1 MDNENKIELFN
12 ALLLKKKQR
21 GLEDLYFF
29 NKYIIEDDE
38 ERRKLLV
45 PHVHGEWAIWYSSS
59 QKRICEILVPR
70 SCFKSS
76 FFTIGESLRRIAQ
89 NPSIRI
95 LIANATLGNAQNFLG
110 QIKNHIQNNEVYK
123 SLYGDMYDKN
133 LKWNDTEMEVKG
145 RHLGI
150 REATVTAVG
159 VGGNLVSQH
168 YDLIICDDLINDQ
181 NSATRFQ
188 AEKVIDWWKR
198 TFSLLEPDG
207 KMLIVG
213 TRWSYY
219 ELYAY
224 LEEEYKNE
232 VDFYI
237 RGARNPDG
245 TFYFPER
252 FDEEKLLE
260 LKKLHGSYIYSCN
273 PYEAPVLMD
282 DWTCKPIGKIR
293 KGDRVVGWSNKE
305 NHRRK
310 LVSSKVVTT
319 GHRIAKVVKITM
331 ESGRTIRCTPDHK
344 WFTGRSTY
352 DTSHATY
359 LPARIGSKLMYSCDP
374 YISRDKLSTEKRDL
388 ANWLGG
394 FYDGEGS
401 FSGNSLYFAQSI
413 VANPE
418 VCQKLEY
425 VLTKLGYKWNSG
437 FRKRSK
443 TELGILGGTK
453 SYYISGGF
461 EEKRRF
467 ILECNPIKKQ
477 RIINKMF
484 WRTSRFIHNRDRV
497 VSIVEDG
504 EEEVYSFQTETGNYF
519 VWGYASK
526 NCFYEN
532 SPIDEDNCIIKE
544 SQILYWT
551 ENDDEVNEITKRLPD
566 NLAMFSSCDPA
577 VSQESLAD
585 SSAFISV
592 GVDSEGNWWV
602 KQADR
607 EKVTTGELIQRLFQQ
622 FDTYNPITMSIEVIG
637 QAQNILSPIR
647 DEERVRNKFLPLSE
661 IKVLPQVTKTARIRS
676 ILQPR
681 FENGKVYIHKDMT
694 ELKDQLLRFPKA
706 KHDDLIDGL
715 AQIETIAFEARKVD
729 DGPKVPYSSTLEY
742 QLSHPNDHDLID
754 EFLGEDY

>member
-1 MDNENKIELFN
+1 MDNENKLELLN

-21 GLEDLYFF
+21 GLNDLYFF

-45 PHVHGEWAIWYSSS
+45 PHVHGEWATWYSNST
-59 QKRICEILVPR
+59 KRICEILVPR

-76 FFTIGESLRRIAQ
+76 FFTIGESLRRIAE

-168 YDLIICDDLINDQ
+168 YDMIIADDLINEQ

-198 TFSLLEPDG
+198 TFSLLEPSG

-224 LEEEYKNE
+224 LEDEYKDQ

-237 RGARNPDG
+237 RGAKNPDG

-252 FDEEKLLE
+252 FNEEKLKE
-260 LKKLHGSYIYSCN
+260 LKKLHGSYI
-273 PYEAPVLMD
+273 
-282 DWTCKPIGKIR
+282 
-293 KGDRVVGWSNKE
+293 
-305 NHRRK
+305 
-310 LVSSKVVTT
+310 
-319 GHRIAKVVKITM
+319 
-331 ESGRTIRCTPDHK
+331 
-344 WFTGRSTY
+344 
-352 DTSHATY
+352 
-359 LPARIGSKLMYSCDP
+359 
-374 YISRDKLSTEKRDL
+374 
-388 ANWLGG
+388 
-394 FYDGEGS
+394 
-401 FSGNSLYFAQSI
+401 FS
-413 VANPE
+413 
-418 VCQKLEY
+418 
-425 VLTKLGYKWNSG
+425 
-437 FRKRSK
+437 
-443 TELGILGGTK
+443 
-453 SYYISGGF
+453 
-461 EEKRRF
+461 
-467 ILECNPIKKQ
+467 
-477 RIINKMF
+477 
-484 WRTSRFIHNRDRV
+484 
-497 VSIVEDG
+497 
-504 EEEVYSFQTETGNYF
+504 
-519 VWGYASK
+519 
-526 NCFYEN
+526 CFYEN

-551 ENDDEVNEITKRLPD
+551 DNDDEINEITKKIPS
-566 NLAMFSSCDPA
+566 NLAMFSACDPA

-585 SSAFISV
+585 SSGFISV
-592 GVDSEGNWWV
+592 GVDSEGNWWI

-607 EKVTTGELIQRLFQQ
+607 EKITTGELIQRLFQQ
-622 FDTYNPITMSIEVIG
+622 FETYNPITMSIEVIG

-647 DEERVRNKFLPLSE
+647 DEERARNKFLPLSE
-661 IKVLPQVTKTARIRS
+661 IKVLPQVTKAARIRS

-681 FENGKVYIHKDMT
+681 FENGKIYIHKDMT

-706 KHDDLIDGL
+706 KHDDLIDAL
-715 AQIETIAFEARKVD
+715 SQIETIAFEARKID
-729 DGPKVPYSSTLEY
+729 NSPKIPYSSTLEY
-742 QLSHPNDHDLID
+742 QLSHPNDRNLID
-754 EFLGEDY
+754 EFMGDDF